1 MTDPKDETIQKVQI
15 SDIKKSETSELDD
28 SQLDKV
34 SGGGGTYGYDDPGGG
49 S

>member
-1 MTDPKDETIQKVQI
+1 MTDPKDEVIQKVQI
-15 SDIKKSETSELDD
+15 PDIKQSENSELDD

-34 SGGGGTYGYDDPGGG
+34 SGGGTYGYEGPGDG